1 MFKIIRKF
9 NFLGYAVNPKSPAVC
24 VRCEEVAEEPV
35 YQGILE
41 VKRIEE
47 EDIEL
52 RSLQVYRISMQG

>member
-1 MFKIIRKF
+1 M
-9 NFLGYAVNPKSPAVC
+9 NPKSPAVC